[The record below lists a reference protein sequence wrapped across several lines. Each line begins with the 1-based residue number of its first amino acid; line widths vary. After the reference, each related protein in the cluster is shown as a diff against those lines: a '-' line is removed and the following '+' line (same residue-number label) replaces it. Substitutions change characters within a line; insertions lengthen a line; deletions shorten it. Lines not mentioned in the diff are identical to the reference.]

1 MKVLLVSPL
10 PPPNGGMATWTEQ
23 YLKDS
28 ENINEVYTVNT
39 AFIGERALHK
49 GGRIPLLP
57 EAKRFF

>member
-23 YLKDS
+23 YLRDS
-28 ENINEVYTVNT
+28 DGVNNVYTVNT

-49 GGRIPLLP
+49 GGKLKSSP
-57 EAKRFF
+57 K